1 MWSFMSVR
9 LLGKYKQPL
18 VNLSGLIKRRQK
30 IQMTFIGYM
39 DTYSPRK

>member
-30 IQMTFIGYM
+30 NSNDFHWIHGYILS
-39 DTYSPRK
+39 T